1 MLNFTFNKM
10 VPKLMEVLEDPDKAE
25 KILEVDLMMALS
37 LMVAKV
43 LLFYILN
50 LAFASDLMCKDAH
63 HVRKNKLF

>member
-25 KILEVDLMMALS
+25 KTLEVDLMMALS

-43 LLFYILN
+43 LLFIH
-50 LAFASDLMCKDAH
+50 FQFFSQKI
-63 HVRKNKLF
+63 KNK